1 MKKTVFLIL
10 LLLSAIFNAPAQT
23 EVSYKQQAWDLG
35 NYLSL
40 AAMVNAASSDAADI
54 KPIFTLAKT
63 NAKSLGIIL
72 PDLPSR
78 TNDKIKDKAVILN
91 YLINSAGAPIM
102 KTLRENFGAQHAAL
116 FEISFMTNIL
126 FMLYAPDGKETAAIV
141 SVINKRSE
149 TADLPTPF
157 FSELMRLIAAK
168 ADSNEIKNEIVR
180 LQETVSAYVGS
191 IEFGENGEILYERK
205 DYAKSAAAFSRA
217 IQLMPDEPVW
227 YFLRAKS
234 YMQINKCPE
243 AIADYTKVIRFANP
257 EKEPAIVSDIYHN
270 RGLCYE
276 ILKKYTPAL
285 ADLNMAVKL
294 NPKNALVYKTRSL
307 VYKQLGK
314 PKLAE
319 ADYQKAE
326 NLQPGIMKTSP

>member
-23 EVSYKQQAWDLG
+23 GISYKQQAWDLG
-35 NYLSL
+35 NNLSL
-40 AAMVNAASSDAADI
+40 TALINAVSSDAADI

-63 NAKSLGIIL
+63 NAKSLGVTL
-72 PDLPSR
+72 PALPPR
-78 TNDKIKDKAVILN
+78 TNDKIKDKAAIVN
-91 YLINSAGAPIM
+91 YLINTAGAPIM
-102 KTLRENFGAQHAAL
+102 KTLTKNFGAQHATL
-116 FEISFMTNIL
+116 FEISFKANLLLI
-126 FMLYAPDGKETAAIV
+126 FRDPDGKETAAIV

-149 TADLPTPF
+149 TAGLQTRF
-157 FSELMRLIAAK
+157 FSELIRLIAAK
-168 ADSNEIKNEIVR
+168 ADSEKIKNQIITI
-180 LQETVSAYVGS
+180 QETVSVYVGS
-191 IEFGENGEILYERK
+191 IEFAENGDILYERK
-205 DYAKSAAAFSRA
+205 EYAKSAAAFSKA
-217 IQLMPDEPVW
+217 IQLMPDISVL

-243 AIADYTKVIRFANP
+243 AIDDYTKVIRFANP
-257 EKEPAIVSDIYHN
+257 EKEPAIVSDIYHK
-270 RGLCYE
+270 RGLCYGD
-276 ILKKYTPAL
+276 LKKYTSAL
-285 ADLNMAVKL
+285 ADLNMAAKL

-307 VYKQLGK
+307 VYKQSGK